1 MSESSDCLLLRANQT
16 LKKNYPQP
24 NFDSRLL
31 CMKQS
36 FKRLEKRCREG
47 LKTARKR
54 HSRPKESRHGSGSK
68 TDWRKALSCLTP
80 HPPQP
85 SSGRA
90 KQPLGQSDLA
100 ASRYHK
106 EATANISSSSTG
118 KSPSAPRMP
127 GWSGR
132 AGDFHG
138 PGRFP
143 KLSLRLLPC

>member
-1 MSESSDCLLLRANQT
+1 MLTEIYIEALLADEELADQVWEEWHAEN
-16 LKKNYPQP
+16 L
-24 NFDSRLL
+24 DDGAACIAWMLI
-31 CMKQS
+31 
-36 FKRLEKRCREG
+36 
-47 LKTARKR
+47 
-54 HSRPKESRHGSGSK
+54 
-68 TDWRKALSCLTP
+68 
-80 HPPQP
+80 
-85 SSGRA
+85 
-90 KQPLGQSDLA
+90 A
-100 ASRYHK
+100 ASRYHQ